1 MTTRDLNHWIVYHEI
16 HKLKRLG
23 FSNRKIAQY
32 LVMDARTVKK
42 FLQLSE
48 MGFEELL
55 LKEKERSRLL
65 THVEHSTDKVVNF
78 PAFSLTK
85 GA

>member
-1 MTTRDLNHWIVYHEI
+1 MTTRDLNHWIMYHEI

-42 FLQLSE
+42 
-48 MGFEELL
+48 
-55 LKEKERSRLL
+55 
-65 THVEHSTDKVVNF
+65 
-78 PAFSLTK
+78 
-85 GA
+85 